1 MSHSPTARPR
11 SRLHAAARGLLA
23 LTVLAALVVGVPA
36 ALLALGTL
44 PEHIPTLDEARQALL
59 AQDDSGTSLMATMTL
74 AAWAAWLWLTSPV
87 LIEVVAVLARRT
99 TPRLPGMMTGQ
110 RLAGYLIASVLLAA
124 PAATASAATL
134 TSGQQ
139 ATTPHTLAATAA
151 AATAAQ
157 PGQESIAAKPAP
169 QALATDT
176 YTVGAGGTT
185 WWELAEQL
193 LGDGARYQELRALNP
208 HTPTGQSLLPEG
220 TTVTVPATVSEQVS
234 AEPVSY
240 TKPVSAGAD
249 PAKADKQKDVTVRAG
264 DSLSGIA
271 EQQLGDAGRW
281 PDLYAA
287 NKDRPQPHGLPQI
300 TDPDVIYP
308 GQTVRLPH
316 ATSPKEP
323 PAHMDDNPHEPA
335 DKTPQDNTSEPT
347 HSPTAPAE
355 SGRADADTAP
365 SPSASASAGNPGPS
379 GHTTDST
386 VPSSAEPTSAPSRT
400 TELRTALGAFAL
412 LAAAVTGALGTR
424 RLLQRRRRKV
434 GETIAIGDAPS
445 PAAAQLAQLAEPLL
459 APRFNLALRTLAHA
473 CNEVGQPLP
482 ALRVARLS
490 QKSSL
495 SVLPVD
501 EDSTPLAPFTA
512 GQDGW
517 WHLPDDA
524 ELLDEDQA
532 RDVAAPYPAFVTIGA
547 DERTGDL
554 VLLNMATDRVVLL
567 DGAEDDVRQVCRSI
581 ILELAMSD
589 WSERLEIITLGFG
602 EDLIRLLPT
611 LRFGYRQ
618 KAEHALR
625 DLADWMLAS
634 VQLPGESGDAYLLVC
649 ASSLDPDSAWQLAEM
664 LDKAG
669 DLTVMVIAPAE
680 HTARHF
686 ADAQVLD
693 IAATGPQHLDGT
705 DVELIIQRIDDA
717 AYQQITTDLHI
728 SGQPPHPA
736 EGAWQAVPQE
746 PSDSAP
752 ASQMRPTPPAEE
764 ADAPQT
770 ASFGPADL
778 GVFPALLA
786 MGSGADGKPTE
797 ASAAAAAAGADTPST
812 PRPQR
817 ATRVPQTAAEPQSP
831 ILSVLGTVQII
842 GATGSS
848 YGPRE
853 AQLAALLHF
862 RPGRSADTLCT
873 DMDPLNPWT
882 HRTLNTRLGDLR
894 RALGDDPEGNP
905 YVPRRAS
912 LDDPYVLSPEVRC
925 DWNEFTAL
933 AEDALVNG
941 PADVALLEE
950 ALSMVRGRPFGTHLL
965 PWAEPLAQEM
975 VTRIIDVAH
984 TVAQWRTEPGHR
996 HDLVAARQA
1005 VTAGLEVDNSA
1016 ELLYRDW
1023 FRIEHASGNRS
1034 GLHIAISRLQ
1044 QVNRSIDA
1052 SLEIETQNLIPQLLD
1067 FPTTSTQAV
1076 T

>member
-1 MSHSPTARPR
+1 
-11 SRLHAAARGLLA
+11 
-23 LTVLAALVVGVPA
+23 
-36 ALLALGTL
+36 
-44 PEHIPTLDEARQALL
+44 
-59 AQDDSGTSLMATMTL
+59 MTL
-74 AAWAAWLWLTSPV
+74 AAWTAWLWLTIPV

-124 PAATASAATL
+124 PAATASAANL
-134 TSGQQ
+134 TAGP
-139 ATTPHTLAATAA
+139 TTTAPAPAA
-151 AATAAQ
+151 AAAPSAQADHASAPTKAAPHTAAT
-157 PGQESIAAKPAP
+157 G
-169 QALATDT
+169 T
-176 YTVGAGGTT
+176 YTVGEGGTT

-193 LGDGARYQELRALNP
+193 LGDGARYQELRTLNP
-208 HTPTGQSLLPEG
+208 HAPKGQSLLPEG
-220 TTVTVPATVSEQVS
+220 TTVTVPATASEQLKT
-234 AEPVSY
+234 EPVSY
-240 TKPVSAGAD
+240 TQPVTAEAA
-249 PAKADKQKDVTVRAG
+249 PAKAEKKKDVTVRAG

-271 EQQLGDAGRW
+271 QQRLGDAGRW

-287 NKDRPQPHGLPQI
+287 SKDRPQPHGLPQI

-308 GQTVRLPH
+308 GQTVVLPH
-316 ATSPKEP
+316 ATPPKEP
-323 PAHMDDNPHEPA
+323 PAHTDDNPHEPA
-335 DKTPQDNTSEPT
+335 DKTPQDNRSEPA

-355 SGRADADTAP
+355 SGREDADTAP
-365 SPSASASAGNPGPS
+365 GPSASASAGNPVRSGQASRPAATAAPS
-379 GHTTDST
+379 SQNTTDT
-386 VPSSAEPTSAPSRT
+386 VPAPAEPTSAPSRT

-473 CNEVGQPLP
+473 CDEAGQPLP

-490 QKSSL
+490 QKSAL

-524 ELLDEDQA
+524 ELLNEDRA
-532 RDVAAPYPAFVTIGA
+532 RDVTAPYPAFVTIGA

-554 VLLNMATDRVVLL
+554 VLLNMAADRVVLL
-567 DGAEDDVRQVCRSI
+567 DGSEDDVRQVCRSI

-618 KAEHALR
+618 KTEHALR

-634 VQLPGESGDAYLLVC
+634 VQLPGESGDAYLLLC
-649 ASSLDPDSAWQLAEM
+649 STSLDPDSAWQLAEM

-693 IAATGPQHLDGT
+693 IRAMAPQHLDGT

-736 EGAWQAVPQE
+736 EGAWQAVPEE
-746 PSDSAP
+746 PHDSAP
-752 ASQMRPTPPAEE
+752 AAQMRQTPPAEE

-778 GVFPALLA
+778 GVFPALMA

-797 ASAAAAAAGADTPST
+797 TSAAAAAAGADTPSA
-812 PRPQR
+812 PRPR
-817 ATRVPQTAAEPQSP
+817 GTTRVPQTAAEPQSP
-831 ILSVLGTVQII
+831 VLSVLGTVQII
-842 GATGSS
+842 GASGSS

-873 DMDPLNPWT
+873 DMDPLSPWT

-912 LDDPYVLSPEVRC
+912 LDDPYVLSPEVHC
-925 DWNEFTAL
+925 DWNEFKAL

-1005 VTAGLEVDNSA
+1005 VAAGLEVDKSA

-1034 GLHIAISRLQ
+1034 GLHTAISRLQ
-1044 QVNRSIDA
+1044 QINQCIEA
-1052 SLEIETQNLIPQLLD
+1052 SPEPETQHLIQQLLNLELN
-1067 FPTTSTQAV
+1067 S
-1076 T
+1076 